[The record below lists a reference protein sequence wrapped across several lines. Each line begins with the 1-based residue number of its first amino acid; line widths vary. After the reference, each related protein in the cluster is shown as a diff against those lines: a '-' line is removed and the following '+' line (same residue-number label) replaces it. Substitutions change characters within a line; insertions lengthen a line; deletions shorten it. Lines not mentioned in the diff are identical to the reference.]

1 MRTWLSL
8 QRVDPSYLYHKSERL
23 WVSVCMVSPVTQ
35 TWEGGKRKEGGRER
49 REARKEERRKREG
62 EDRERLWRSLA
73 VGCRPPPR
81 A

>member
-35 TWEGGKRKEGGRER
+35 TWEGGKRKEGGREW
-49 REARKEERRKREG
+49 REARKEGKKERKAQEEG
-62 EDRERLWRSLA
+62 WE
-73 VGCRPPPR
+73 
-81 A
+81 